1 MMSRKWRGQRHKVT
15 AKPGRP
21 DRVYALIKVGGRVV
35 KTEAS
40 SADVLRKYGDA
51 FEGPVKP

>member
-1 MMSRKWRGQRHKVT
+1 M
-15 AKPGRP
+15 
-21 DRVYALIKVGGRVV
+21 V

-51 FEGPVKP
+51 FEGGYYVPEAGAGLESPSEATSWSEAEVPP

>member
-1 MMSRKWRGQRHKVT
+1 MIGCIAR
-15 AKPGRP
+15 
-21 DRVYALIKVGGRVV
+21 IKVGGRVV

-51 FEGPVKP
+51 FEGG